1 MDLLWERQNVSRR
14 LFRTVLLSVMTLS
27 LVLYASQQAWPG
39 QPEVTV
45 SADGPFPARAYGVG
59 KGIYVGELLI
69 SGKTSRKLD
78 LKVPDL
84 AEVRFLNTTRH
95 DEEFNVGVTFVFAG
109 KPRNRQIQ
117 ITARLLDECGNVL
130 QSQSRICGDTRN
142 IPANN
147 YFGFSMAPAR
157 YNSEALRFKGCEH
170 LPIHRVE
177 VSLVNVK

>member
-1 MDLLWERQNVSRR
+1 MERMEKPER
-14 LFRTVLLSVMTLS
+14 LQQRFRAVLMSVTTISAILF
-27 LVLYASQQAWPG
+27 ASQQVWSSS
-39 QPEVTV
+39 PEATV
-45 SADGPFPARAYGVG
+45 SADGPFPTRAYGVG
-59 KGIYVGELLI
+59 EGIYVGKLLI
-69 SGKTSRKLD
+69 SGKMFRKLN

-84 AEVRFLNTTRH
+84 ADVRSISTLRH
-95 DEEFNVGVTFVFAG
+95 DEKFNVGVTFVFPG
-109 KPRNRQIQ
+109 KPGDRKVRV
-117 ITARLLDECGNVL
+117 TARLLNECGNIL
-130 QSQSRICGDTRN
+130 QSQSYICGDARN